1 MRVGLARVAA
11 LFATPPV
18 AMHEGPPQRVAS
30 SMSTTAESAPL
41 RRPDSEVETAIEQ
54 LNKELARH
62 RRDQRPLQVQGLQG
76 GARAYFLWRSQ
87 QLHPRPGLVVAASQR
102 DAEILA
108 EDLRFF
114 FGESETTAPLARRV
128 HLFPAWDVVPF
139 EDMSPTS
146 DVVAAR
152 IEGLFHLHQTKHPI
166 IVTTPDA
173 LLQRVPPRDEFA
185 GRLHYFVEAEE
196 IDLERVA
203 GDLDAWGYRRMG
215 LVEDR
220 GEFSVRGGILDV
232 FPPAHAQPLRIEL
245 FDTLIES
252 IREFDPVTQRSLE
265 AIPEFLLLPN
275 REFDLT
281 AQTDRKNVR
290 AIEARLLELDVARD
304 ERNQLVDALA
314 NGISFPGVEFFL
326 PFFHGELATLLD
338 HAPADTVLWVD
349 NAADV
354 ETNLAK
360 ASSQVERRAAE
371 RAAEHRYFPEPETL
385 YLSAAAWRQRSRD
398 LPAVELEPL
407 EMLAAP
413 GDRPGI
419 VVRSFAT
426 NDLKIEQA
434 STGHAA
440 SFAPVVDK
448 VSRWS
453 KDHHQV
459 VLVASSE
466 AHGQRLQRLFANH
479 DVELPLHTGALPKLL
494 AAGARGPQLFVGHL
508 ANGFRVP
515 GDRLVVATEADIFGE
530 ARQRRRARRVEVK
543 QLLKNLSQLKPNDFV
558 VHIDH
563 GVGRYRGLT
572 HLNVAGSE
580 GDYLHLEYAG
590 GDKLYLPVDRIG
602 LVQKY
607 SGSDDAA
614 PALDKLGGNAWER
627 VKAKTRES
635 ILAMAGELLEIY
647 AAREVESGK
656 AMNRPDEIFA
666 QFEAAFPF
674 EETPDQQRAID
685 EVVEDLQK
693 AKPMDRLICGD
704 VGYGKT
710 EVAVRAG
717 FLAALSGRQA
727 AVLVPTTVLA
737 QQHYNTFRSRLEG
750 YPVRVAQLSRFLGKQ
765 DIKQAIAD
773 LQEGKIDIVV
783 GTHRLLQKDVVFRDL
798 GLLVVDEEHRFGVRH
813 KERIKQLRSTVHC
826 LTLTATPIPRTLQMS
841 LLGIRDLSVIETPPI
856 DRLAVR
862 TYVTRRDEGVMREA
876 ILRELERDGQAF
888 FVYNRVETIEIM
900 AQRLREIVPEARI
913 AVAHGQMAEGALEK
927 VMSAFFAKE
936 TDVLL
941 CSAII
946 ESGID
951 VPKANT
957 IIIDRADH
965 FGLAQLYQLRGRVG
979 RSHERA
985 YAYLMIPGEQV
996 ISKDAQMRLRALQEL
1011 DDLGGGFKLAAHD
1024 LEIRG
1029 AGNLL
1034 GKQQSGHIT
1043 AVGYELYQQMME
1055 DAVQELRGRKVGRV
1069 IEPEIQLGIP
1079 AYLPESYIPDE
1090 GLRLA
1095 VYRRL
1100 ADATSGREIDEIGE
1114 ELRDRFGPIP
1124 PLADSFMRVMDL
1136 RRYLKAEMVVRAAL
1150 RNDAVTLQFHED
1162 APVSVDR
1169 LVELVQQ
1176 GNGRFKL
1183 SADFQLAFRLDALDW
1198 DGIVAETK
1206 NVLLELRQRQEV
1218 PA

>member
-1 MRVGLARVAA
+1 L
-11 LFATPPV
+11 
-18 AMHEGPPQRVAS
+18 
-30 SMSTTAESAPL
+30 L
-41 RRPDSEVETAIEQ
+41 RDDSEVEHAINQ
-54 LNKELARH
+54 LHKAL
-62 RRDQRPLQVQGLQG
+62 DRPPAGVRKPFQVQGLQG
-76 GARAYFLWRSQ
+76 GARAYFLWRFAQ
-87 QLHPRPGLVVAASQR
+87 RFPRPCIVVCASSQEAEALV
-102 DAEILA
+102 
-108 EDLRFF
+108 EDLRFL
-114 FGESETTAPLARRV
+114 FGETEGTAPLARRV
-128 HLFPAWDVVPF
+128 HLFPAWDVVAF
-139 EDMSPTS
+139 EDVSPTS
-146 DVVAAR
+146 EAVAAR
-152 IEGLFHLHQTKHPI
+152 IEGLFHLHQTKNPI
-166 IVTTPDA
+166 LVTTPDA
-173 LLQRVPPRDEFA
+173 MIQRVPPREGFA
-185 GRLHYFVEAEE
+185 GRMHYFVESDE
-196 IDLERVA
+196 IDVDKV
-203 GDLDAWGYRRMG
+203 GHDLDSWGYRRMG

-220 GEFSVRGGILDV
+220 GEFSIRGGIIDV
-232 FPPAHAQPLRIEL
+232 FPPAHTQPLRIEL

-252 IREFDPVTQRSLE
+252 IREFDPVSQRSLE
-265 AIPEFLLLPN
+265 SLPEFLLLPN

-290 AIEARLLELDVARD
+290 AIEARLLDLDVARD
-304 ERNQLVDALA
+304 ERNQIVDALA
-314 NGISFPGVEFFL
+314 NGLGFPGVEFFL
-326 PFFHGELATLLD
+326 PFFHPALDTLLD
-338 HAPADTVLWVD
+338 HAPADTLLWLD

-354 ETNLAK
+354 EAALTK
-360 ASSQVERRAAE
+360 AWALIERRVAE
-371 RAAEHRYFPEPETL
+371 RTAEHRFFPEPSSLFVPASE
-385 YLSAAAWRQRSRD
+385 WRTRCAE
-398 LPAVELEPL
+398 LPAIELEPL
-407 EMLAAP
+407 VMLAAP
-413 GDRPGI
+413 DDKPSLAI
-419 VVRSFAT
+419 RSFT
-426 NDLKIEQA
+426 TGDLKIEQEG
-434 STGHAA
+434 SGHAA
-440 SFAPVVDK
+440 SFTPVVEK
-448 VSRWS
+448 VAGWKR
-453 KDHHQV
+453 KGQQV
-459 VLVASSE
+459 ILVASSE

-479 DVELPLHTGALPKLL
+479 DTTLPFHSGSLDELL
-494 AAGARGPQLFVGHL
+494 ATGGRGPHLLVGHL
-508 ANGFRVP
+508 ANGFRLP
-515 GDRLVVATEADIFGE
+515 GDRLVMATEADIFGE
-530 ARQRRRARRVEVK
+530 ARQRRRSRRVDVK

-572 HLNVAGSE
+572 HLNVAGTE

-590 GDKLYLPVDRIG
+590 GDKLFLPVDRIG

-607 SGSDDAA
+607 SGSDDAS
-614 PALDKLGGNAWER
+614 PALDKLGGSNWER

-656 AMNRPDEIFA
+656 AMNPPDELFA

-685 EVVEDLQK
+685 EVIEDLQK

-710 EVAVRAG
+710 EVAVRAA
-717 FLAALSGRQA
+717 FLAALAGRQT

-737 QQHYNTFRSRLEG
+737 QQHYNTFCKRLEG
-750 YPVRVAQLSRFLGKQ
+750 YPVRIAQLSRFLSKQ
-765 DIKQAIAD
+765 EVKDTVRD
-773 LQEGKIDIVV
+773 LKEGKIDVVV
-783 GTHRLLQKDVVFRDL
+783 GTHRLLQKDIEFKEL
-798 GLLVVDEEHRFGVRH
+798 GLLVVDEEHRFGVKH
-813 KERIKQLRSTVHC
+813 KERVKQLRTTVHC

-856 DRLAVR
+856 DRLAIR

-876 ILRELERDGQAF
+876 ILRELEREGQVF
-888 FVYNRVETIEIM
+888 FVYNRVETIDIM
-900 AQRLREIVPEARI
+900 AQRLREIIPEARV

-927 VMSAFFAKE
+927 VMNAFFARE
-936 TDVLL
+936 TNVLV

-1043 AVGYELYQQMME
+1043 SVGYELYQQMME

-1079 AYLPESYIPDE
+1079 AYIPEAYIPDE

-1095 VYRRL
+1095 IYRRL
-1100 ADATSGREIDEIGE
+1100 ADIQSKRDLDEIAE
-1114 ELRDRFGPIP
+1114 ELRDRFGPLP
-1124 PLADSFMRVMDL
+1124 PIADSFLRLMDL
-1136 RRYLKAEMVVRAAL
+1136 RRYLKTEMVVRAAL
-1150 RNDAVTLQFHED
+1150 RKDAVSLQFHAE
-1162 APVSVDR
+1162 APVSVER
-1169 LVELVQQ
+1169 LVEMVQD
-1176 GNGRFKL
+1176 GGGRFRL
-1183 SADFQLAFRLDALDW
+1183 SADFQLTFQLNVLDW
-1198 DGIVAETK
+1198 DGIVEETK
-1206 NVLLELRQRQEV
+1206 NVLLQLRKREEV